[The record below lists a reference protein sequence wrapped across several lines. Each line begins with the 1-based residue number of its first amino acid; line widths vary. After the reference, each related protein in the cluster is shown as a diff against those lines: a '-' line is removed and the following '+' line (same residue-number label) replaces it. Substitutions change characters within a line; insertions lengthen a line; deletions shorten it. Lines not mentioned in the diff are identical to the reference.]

1 MDRFG
6 IYIFY
11 ALLFTTVVLIVEGLY
26 LFLRYRSPAE
36 KAANERMKLIQQ
48 TDDTHIGLTLLKKRN
63 RASTGS
69 RFSDHIESQ
78 LWAANLR
85 ISGLPFILLTV
96 AIILFLFLIFS
107 FAMDFAVFLALPLAV
122 IFGCLLPYL
131 YIRLKAASRQKLF
144 TEQLVPAIDLVSRGL
159 QAGHP
164 AAVALEIVSKEM
176 PDPIGTEFGL
186 AIDEISYG
194 LDRHIAL
201 SNIGKRF
208 PSPDFKFFVSA
219 LEIQRETGGN
229 LVEVLNNLTSVMRS
243 RAAMRKKI
251 KAMSAEGRFTAIVVG
266 LLPFAVATI
275 ISILNNDYYPQH
287 FDNPVFYISMAIP
300 FTLYLLGMYW
310 IFKMINIRI

>member
-11 ALLFTTVVLIVEGLY
+11 ALIFTTVVLLVEGLY
-26 LFLRYRSPAE
+26 LYMRYRSPAE

-48 TDDTHIGLTLLKKRN
+48 TEDASIGLTLLKKRN

-69 RFSDHIESQ
+69 RLSSHLEAL
-78 LWAANLR
+78 LWAANLKV
-85 ISGLPFILLTV
+85 SGPPFILLIIAIMVFMFAILTV
-96 AIILFLFLIFS
+96 VAGLPLFLTI
-107 FAMDFAVFLALPLAV
+107 PLSI
-122 IFGCLLPYL
+122 IFGCALPYL
-131 YIRLKAASRQKLF
+131 FIKMKASNRKKKF
-144 TEQLVPAIDLVSRGL
+144 TEQLVPAIDLVGRGL

-194 LDRHIAL
+194 LDRHVAL
-201 SNIGKRF
+201 SNIGQRF

-229 LVEVLNNLTSVMRS
+229 LVEVLNNLTNVMRT

-266 LLPFAVATI
+266 LLPFAVAAI
-275 ISILNNDYYPQH
+275 ITVLNPTYYPEH
-287 FDNPVFYISMAIP
+287 FGNPVFYISMAIP
-300 FTLYLLGMYW
+300 FSLYIFGMYW
-310 IFKMINIRI
+310 IYKMINIRI